1 MPTQKQ
7 FLDSVG
13 LTELLDELG
22 QYLKTTIPTV
32 NNATLTIQKN
42 GTNVATFT
50 ANASTGA
57 TANIIVPT
65 VTSDLTNDSGF
76 LGDADVSYDA
86 NTKTLIIGGNSMITV
101 TLQGNAVTTLHNIII
116 NAQSD
121 PEYINY
127 DDFPIEVENGTR
139 LNFEGA
145 ENLQLQVIMGGVD
158 ITNDYIKV
166 YKSVEP
172 GRTGM
177 ITKCSIYEITG
188 DTVITVNYGE
198 AGGSN

>member
-22 QYLKTTIPTV
+22 QYLKTNIPTV

-57 TANIIVPT
+57 TANITVPT
-65 VTSDLTNDSGF
+65 ATSDLTNDSGF

-86 NTKTLIIGGNSMITV
+86 NTKTLIIGQVSNYVMTVQVASGVDYKIVDSNSDELVLPLSIEANSSLDFSVRRYNGKGVVSVTMEGGGTITMGMDGPEAEWV
-101 TLQGNAVTTLHNIII
+101 GEDIINYYNRPYSTNAVTGNI
-116 NAQSD
+116 
-121 PEYINY
+121 
-127 DDFPIEVENGTR
+127 T
-139 LNFEGA
+139 
-145 ENLQLQVIMGGVD
+145 
-158 ITNDYIKV
+158 ITI
-166 YKSVEP
+166 S
-172 GRTGM
+172 
-177 ITKCSIYEITG
+177 
-188 DTVITVNYGE
+188 
-198 AGGSN
+198 